1 MIKFISKPVL
11 ILVAVLSLSS
21 CKKWLDLQPQDGI
34 TGAEFWKTKEQV
46 QSAVFGIYAALT
58 GPAVS
63 SNTSAVSESFFIWG
77 ELRADMIAST
87 LATTNEQVDVIN
99 VNILPTN
106 RIVNWRGIYQVINYC
121 NTVLDFA
128 PAVLQRDA
136 TFTQAALDKYIA
148 EAKTIRALMY
158 FYLAR
163 TFGDVPLKIK
173 ATSSDREIEQ
183 IAKSTQAD
191 VLAQV
196 VNDLGEAEPL
206 AVLTYGDQASDKGRI
221 TKYTVNAIQADVH
234 LWMENY
240 DACIAA
246 CNKLTTAGRFGLLDG
261 SSANTW
267 FTNLFV
273 TGNSNES
280 IFELQFDRQRLN
292 PYFPLFMTNSRRLIA
307 SPVVMDD
314 IYQLDLVNPLNVDI
328 RGDGAAVRS
337 SDNVIWK
344 QIGLS
349 NSTARAAE
357 ESYAHWIFYRYADIL
372 LMKAEA
378 LNQKGSG
385 QEALDIVYQIR
396 SRGRALVG
404 TDLAP
409 SASDKDGVADFIIA
423 ERARELAFEG
433 KRWFDLLRNAKREN
447 YRRIGILLNMVSTTV
462 PPDRQQSAITKFRDH
477 NSHYLPIFSYE
488 LETDKLLVQNP
499 FYR

>member
-46 QSAVFGIYAALT
+46 QSAVFGIYASLT
-58 GPAVS
+58 GSAS
-63 SNTSAVSESFFIWG
+63 SNASAVSESFFIWG
-77 ELRADMIAST
+77 ELRADMITST
-87 LATTNEQVDVIN
+87 LATTSEQIDVIN

-106 RIVNWRGIYQVINYC
+106 RIANWRNIYQVINYC
-121 NTVLDFA
+121 NTVIDFA
-128 PAVLQRDA
+128 PGVLQKDA

-148 EAKTIRALMY
+148 EAKTIRGLMY

-163 TFGDVPLKIK
+163 VFGDVPLKLK
-173 ATSSDREIEQ
+173 ATASDREIEQ
-183 IAKSTQAD
+183 IAKSPQAD
-191 VLAQV
+191 ILAQV
-196 VNDLGEAEPL
+196 VKDLGEAEPL
-206 AVLTYGDQASDKGRI
+206 AVLTYGDQASDKGRV
-221 TKYTVNAIQADVH
+221 TKFTVNAIQADVF

-240 DACIAA
+240 DGCIAA
-246 CNKLTTAGRFGLLDG
+246 CNKLISSGKFGLIDG

-267 FTNLFV
+267 FTTLFV
-273 TGNSNES
+273 NGNSNES

-292 PYFPLFMTNSRRLIA
+292 PYFPMFMTSNRRLIA
-307 SPVVMDD
+307 SPVVIDD
-314 IYQLDLVNPLNVDI
+314 IYTIDFFNPLNVDI

-349 NSTARAAE
+349 NSTPRAAE

-385 QEALDIVYQIR
+385 QEALDLVYTIR
-396 SRGRALVG
+396 ARGRALVA

-447 YRRIGILLNMVSTTV
+447 YRRLSILLDMVSTTV

-477 NSHYLPIFSYE
+477 NCHYLPIFAYE

>member
-1 MIKFISKPVL
+1 MIKFINKPVL

-46 QSAVFGIYAALT
+46 QSAVFGIYASLT
-58 GPAVS
+58 GPAAGS
-63 SNTSAVSESFFIWG
+63 TTFAVSESFFTWG
-77 ELRADMIAST
+77 ELRADMIAAT
-87 LATTNEQVDVIN
+87 LGTTNEQVDVIN

-121 NTVLDFA
+121 NTVIDFA
-128 PAVLQRDA
+128 PGVLQQDP
-136 TFTQAALDKYIA
+136 TFTQGALDKYIA

-163 TFGDVPLKIK
+163 VFGDVPLKLK

-183 IAKSTQAD
+183 IAKTPQQD
-191 VLAQV
+191 ILAQV
-196 VNDLGEAEPL
+196 VNDLSEAEPL
-206 AVLTYGDQASDKGRI
+206 TVTTYGDQASDKGRV
-221 TKYTVNAIQADVH
+221 TKFTVNAIQADVY
-234 LWMENY
+234 LWMDDY

-246 CNKLTTAGRFGLLDG
+246 CNKLVNSGRFGLIDG
-261 SSANTW
+261 SSPNTW
-267 FTNLFV
+267 FTTLFV
-273 TGNSNES
+273 NGNSNES

-292 PYFPLFMTNSRRLIA
+292 PYFPVFMTSGRRFIA
-307 SPVVMDD
+307 SPVVIDD
-314 IYQLDLVNPLNVDI
+314 IYTIDFINPLNVDI

-349 NSTARAAE
+349 NTVARAAE

-378 LNQKGSG
+378 LNQKGNG

-396 SRGRALVG
+396 ARGHALAA

-433 KRWFDLLRNAKREN
+433 KRWFDLLRTAKREN
-447 YRRIGILLNMVSTTV
+447 YRRLSILLDMVSGTV

-477 NSHYLPIFSYE
+477 NCHYLPIFSYE